1 MWKLAGWRQNIFPK
15 TQSRPSSYTHKPS
28 LVISLFLSGFA
39 IERESS
45 SLLFSFMA
53 FSGCLVLSPRESFTH
68 QTHYLCLSH
77 SLTAPTH
84 SATLMSPQIHI
95 TLAIKLKKLEVTLL
109 RLLSTP
115 YSFFPYP
122 QLVFLFVLFHFP
134 PYLPFAL
141 SISLA
146 QWQSLSPWHASR
158 QWRRGITWHHGKT
171 NFLCVDSQRPCIAKT
186 DLKHLLY
193 THLQFHHNFN
203 LGSSFLPF

>member
-1 MWKLAGWRQNIFPK
+1 MWKQAGWRQNIFPK

-28 LVISLFLSGFA
+28 LVISLFLSGFT
-39 IERESS
+39 IERENS

-53 FSGCLVLSPRESFTH
+53 FSGCLLLSPHESFTH

-84 SATLMSPQIHI
+84 SATLMSPQTI
-95 TLAIKLKKLEVTLL
+95 TLAIRLKKLEVTLL

-115 YSFFPYP
+115 YSFF
-122 QLVFLFVLFHFP
+122 LTLSLCSFLYSFILHLICLLLF
-134 PYLPFAL
+134 L
-141 SISLA
+141 SGWLSDRACRHDMHPASEGDASLGTTA
-146 QWQSLSPWHASR
+146 
-158 QWRRGITWHHGKT
+158 KT
-171 NFLCVDSQRPCIAKT
+171 NFLCVDSQRPCTAKT
-186 DLKHLLY
+186 DLKHFLY